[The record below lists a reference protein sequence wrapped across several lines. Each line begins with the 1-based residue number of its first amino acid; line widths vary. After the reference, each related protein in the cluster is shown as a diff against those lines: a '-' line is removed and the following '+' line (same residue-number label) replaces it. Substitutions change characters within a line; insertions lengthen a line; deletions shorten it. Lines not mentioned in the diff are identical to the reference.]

1 MVRMRSSVRFRVL
14 AQNKLPR
21 EGFLYCANTESK
33 QFCFRAESNA
43 GTMSSAV
50 LEAETSEGCPAA
62 LMNVVNLRPS
72 GRFRVLAQNQ
82 KLPRVFLVFM

>member
-21 EGFLYCANTESK
+21 EGFLYWVNTESK

-72 GRFRVLAQNQ
+72 GRFRVLAQKQ